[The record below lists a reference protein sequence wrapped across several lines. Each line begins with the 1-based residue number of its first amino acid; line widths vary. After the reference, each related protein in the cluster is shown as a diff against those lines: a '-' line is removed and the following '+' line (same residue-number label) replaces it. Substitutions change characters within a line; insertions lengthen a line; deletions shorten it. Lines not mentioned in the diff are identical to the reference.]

1 MNAIRRKLALA
12 GALALALLLGGCGGD
27 KVNCT
32 QNPAGTGCPPPPP
45 PSPTPVTT
53 LITGGSFSGLG
64 ARNLS
69 SVPFNTSATGTI
81 DATVDWTFTTDNV
94 EIYIVRGTCTVD
106 QFNNRTCPFIAF
118 SESPSAKPEKVT
130 ASNQAPGSFNL
141 YIGNRGPAEEAV
153 SYQVFLT
160 TGGSGS
166 SASTTRVSRVGRA
179 EDFVGMLSGP

>member
-27 KVNCT
+27 NVDCT
-32 QNPAGTGCPPPPP
+32 RNPVAPGCVQTSPPPPP
-45 PSPTPVTT
+45 VTR
-53 LITGGSFSGLG
+53 LIAERSFSGLG
-64 ARNLS
+64 ARVLGV
-69 SVPFNTSATGTI
+69 VPFSTDATGTI

-94 EIYIVRGTCTVD
+94 DIYIVRGSCTVD
-106 QFNNRTCPFIAF
+106 QFNNRTCPFVAF
-118 SESPSAKPEKVT
+118 SESASAKPEKVS
-130 ASNQAPGSFNL
+130 APNQAPGSFTL

-153 SYQVFLT
+153 SYQIFLT

-166 SASTTRVSRVGRA
+166 SAVATRVGRVGRA